1 MRRGW
6 TRPWTLPAICAQ
18 AASTPKCRWRR
29 ARSPSSSN
37 TPRAPASGS
46 WCWPARTSWRAAWSR
61 SRTWRASS
69 SSRYRAMNWPA
80 PCGWSWSRPGPWPD
94 ASAAPGPGACPCMPG
109 HAGTCV
115 GTGSRPAGAAP
126 ATIQASNP
134 APAPARAGHCGRQRV
149 LDHGGPALFQC
160 DNTLIHWQY
169 WIGMKRR
176 GDDNPSEERKLELL
190 AQALAALREPGH
202 VRAFLED
209 LCTPAELEA
218 MSDRWRVVPLL
229 EQGVPYR
236 EIHELTQVSV
246 TTIGRVARTLER
258 GTGGYALALRRRS
271 RTASARNA
279 S

>member
-1 MRRGW
+1 
-6 TRPWTLPAICAQ
+6 
-18 AASTPKCRWRR
+18 
-29 ARSPSSSN
+29 
-37 TPRAPASGS
+37 
-46 WCWPARTSWRAAWSR
+46 
-61 SRTWRASS
+61 
-69 SSRYRAMNWPA
+69 
-80 PCGWSWSRPGPWPD
+80 
-94 ASAAPGPGACPCMPG
+94 
-109 HAGTCV
+109 
-115 GTGSRPAGAAP
+115 
-126 ATIQASNP
+126 
-134 APAPARAGHCGRQRV
+134 
-149 LDHGGPALFQC
+149 
-160 DNTLIHWQY
+160 
-169 WIGMKRR
+169 MKRR